1 MNTLLKNGSLALILL
16 TATFQNTPSP
26 FDWLFAA
33 WRFCSSQPQENSD
46 QAPANVTID
55 NYIAQFRSDMNGQSI
70 VIPWDEMQEMEA
82 AIRKE
87 LRSID
92 LRDKNLA
99 NNIIRSVLCNQVKTG
114 TIRDL
119 DALKKEGF
127 YITSDDYAKISSS
140 NENNIIARLGRM
152 PHLNGSAIAQYYGET
167 RKHSLRN
174 SLINRTSYR

>member
-1 MNTLLKNGSLALILL
+1 MNTLLKNSSLTLILL
-16 TATFQNTPSP
+16 TTTFQNTPSP

-33 WRFCSSQPQENSD
+33 WRFCSSQQQENTG
-46 QAPANVTID
+46 QAPAGVTAD
-55 NYIAQFRSDMNGQSI
+55 DYIAQFRSDINGQST
-70 VIPWDEMQEMEA
+70 VIPWNEMQEMEA

-87 LRSID
+87 LRTID

-119 DALKKEGF
+119 DALKEEGF
-127 YITSDDYAKISSS
+127 YITSDEYTRISSS

-152 PHLNGSAIAQYYGET
+152 SHLNGSAIAQYYGET